1 MGQRVEHKGDFGR
14 IAEVVEH
21 GRGVFYAAATAEMGN
36 HAVPTALLYGFHQF
50 DRVMALA
57 AAFQSVE
64 QNHQRRIRIGAV
76 DKIVGNLGFAG
87 TVGQK
92 LAAVVGRLALQQ
104 LGKQGLG
111 MAVSEPIRRVG

>member
-1 MGQRVEHKGDFGR
+1 
-14 IAEVVEH
+14 
-21 GRGVFYAAATAEMGN
+21 MGN
-36 HAVPTALLYGFHQF
+36 HAVPTALLYGFHQL
-50 DRVMALA
+50 DCVMALA

-64 QNHQRRIRIGAV
+64 QNHQRRIGVGAV
-76 DKIVGNLGFAG
+76 DKIVGNLGFAS

-104 LGKQGLG
+104 LGKQGVG

>member
-1 MGQRVEHKGDFGR
+1 
-14 IAEVVEH
+14 
-21 GRGVFYAAATAEMGN
+21 MGN

-50 DRVMALA
+50 DRVMAFA
-57 AAFQSVE
+57 TAFQSVE
-64 QNHQRRIRIGAV
+64 QNYQRRIGVSAV

-104 LGKQGLG
+104 LGKQGVG
-111 MAVSEPIRRVG
+111 MTVSEPIRRVG